1 MVVAALLV
9 LIPTVFVTT
18 ITSAVLFGWVMVG
31 YWVLDRMGWMEKNPR
46 LSEQLQQRQLLLQRR
61 QKQQESFVRADGQQ
75 KHHQQHQQQARQ
87 SISDPHGNH
96 KDNARRSHRHV
107 DATGEIEA
115 NKSNDNPHAATKQ
128 DFINEDKGEQEEHN
142 SSEGEAPSTGQPMA
156 TSKAHGETSHHPDP
170 VRVPSGTGQ
179 TDYRAVIADDGAYIE
194 VAPGLDTVHHI
205 AVGSG

>member
-1 MVVAALLV
+1 
-9 LIPTVFVTT
+9 
-18 ITSAVLFGWVMVG
+18 
-31 YWVLDRMGWMEKNPR
+31 MEKNPR
-46 LSEQLQQRQLLLQRR
+46 LSEQQQQRQLLLQRR
-61 QKQQESFVRADGQQ
+61 QKQLESFVRADEQQ
-75 KHHQQHQQQARQ
+75 KQQQQQQQQQQARQ

-96 KDNARRSHRHV
+96 KDNARISRRHV
-107 DATGEIEA
+107 DATGENEA

-128 DFINEDKGEQEEHN
+128 DLINKDKGEQEEHN
-142 SSEGEAPSTGQPMA
+142 SSEREAPSTGQPMA
-156 TSKAHGETSHHPDP
+156 TSKAYGEISHHPDP